1 MLMSEKSTVQAP
13 RWIRTVGTVAAVCLL
28 PLGLVYCGFADESMP
43 TALED
48 AAGLTTLSEESA
60 GEQPTKVVFT
70 YDMTGN
76 GLAFTFAPRRGAL
89 KVVPHA
95 DGVLPTCL
103 WIAEPGSE
111 ERRHELLPVCLHSW
125 HEWHG
130 RFKRIRAE
138 QGRYTT
144 VTHTIHVSPEVATK
158 WVWRLQES
166 LLANR

>member
-1 MLMSEKSTVQAP
+1 MLMSEESTVQAP
-13 RWIRTVGTVAAVCLL
+13 RWIRTVGRAAAVCLL
-28 PLGLVYCGFADESMP
+28 PLGLVYCGFADQPIP

-89 KVVPHA
+89 KVVPLA

-111 ERRHELLPVCLHSW
+111 ERRHEFLPVCLHSW
-125 HEWHG
+125 HDWHE
-130 RFKRIRAE
+130 RFKRTLAE
-138 QGRYTT
+138 PGRGTT
-144 VTHTIHVSPEVATK
+144 VIYTSPEVAARH
-158 WVWRLQES
+158 VWRLQES
-166 LLANR
+166 ILANR